1 MTEDCLT
8 QQNWKSS
15 NTARE
20 DNALNSESADYH
32 GLLRETPSELL
43 LFLFC
48 SLLATEL
55 SGN

>member
-1 MTEDCLT
+1 MTEDCVT
-8 QQNWKSS
+8 HQNGKSS

-20 DNALNSESADYH
+20 DNALNRVSADYH
-32 GLLRETPSELL
+32 GLLREVPSELL